1 MKTLIFSFL
10 LLFTFNSCSLR
21 NDKNANKEIT
31 TKDSISK
38 TNPSKHISIDN
49 NLFVFKGIEN
59 TECIEHCKWDFNKYF
74 VDSNKKI
81 AYVNLDNKTKVIL
94 LPEIT
99 GMDTIWVKE
108 GMDAFY
114 VSKQERIGK
123 VQPII
128 IKVNGTDYSSLILV
142 TTNETG
148 EVLSSEIL
156 FGGENGGPMEISD
169 TLLELPPFSRSY
181 FNKNEIKTFSI
192 TASINPNKNNI
203 PAIIDSINYLTTI
216 DEKGN
221 IKTIRTDSTRYKRFY
236 KW

>member
-1 MKTLIFSFL
+1 MNTLIIFL
-10 LLFTFNSCSLR
+10 SLIFTFFSCSLR
-21 NDKNANKEIT
+21 NDKNTNKKIT

-38 TNPSKHISIDN
+38 TNPRKHISIDDS
-49 NLFVFKGIEN
+49 LFVFKGIEN
-59 TECIEHCKWDFNKYF
+59 TECIEHCKWDFNKFF
-74 VDSNKKI
+74 VDSTKKI

-108 GMDAFY
+108 GMDAFF

-128 IKVNGTDYSSLILV
+128 IKVTGTDYTSLILV
-142 TTNETG
+142 TTNESG
-148 EVLSSEIL
+148 YILSSKIL
-156 FGGENGGPMEISD
+156 FGGENGGPLNVSD
-169 TLLELPPFSRSY
+169 SLLILPPFSRSY

-203 PAIIDSINYLTTI
+203 PAIIDSVNYLTTI
-216 DEKGN
+216 DENGN
-221 IKTIRTDSTRYKRFY
+221 IKTIETDSTRYKRIY